1 MKVRSVIETTALLLC
16 TALSALSQ
24 EDSARI
30 KETQVKELD
39 VRADKLLAPSTSV
52 QPAEMLMRKELEKL
66 SSNSVADAVRQLP
79 SVMLKDYGG
88 IGGLKTISV
97 RSLGAEHTGVQLDGV
112 KISDAQTGQIDLGR
126 FSLENVERIELM
138 QGNPENECS
147 PAKAFASASVLN
159 IVTRS
164 QDFSSMQKPVEMRAS
179 TQIGSFGFFGASLA
193 GRLKL
198 AESIVAAINA
208 ERQTADGRY
217 DYVFLDGSQ
226 RVNLRRQ
233 NADVQSMRIE
243 ADVGA
248 EFSESSKLTAK
259 LYRYT
264 AERGL
269 PNAAIIGNFEN
280 SRQRLWNR
288 DVFAQATLETKWSEV
303 FQTAFRGK
311 VSENYL
317 RFQDPNSLREG
328 GIDDDY
334 TQRELYGSLAAA
346 YKPVSLLTLNIA
358 SDIAYNTLRATPFE
372 FSQPQRWSWLT
383 VVGAKATLQ
392 NVNIE
397 ANVLATLIR
406 ETTASGLAAKPKEEL
421 TPTIA
426 IGYKPF
432 AGEGFRLRAS
442 YKSIF
447 RMPTFNDLYYTR
459 VGNVNLRPERVQ
471 QFNIGAGYELHGGA
485 VRYAAIRVDGFRS
498 LVRDKILAVP
508 RDAFN
513 WSMQNLTVVETNGVD
528 VHLEATLKKIAMA
541 DISFS
546 ANYTYQTALDKT
558 PESLVFGQQIAYT
571 PFETASGVASISV
584 ESFSFSWILSYVG
597 YRYQLGE
604 NIQANLMLSYLL
616 NDLTA
621 RVEQPIAGVV
631 LALKMELNN
640 IFDIQYD
647 VIRSFP
653 MPGRNARVSL
663 TLTY

>member
-1 MKVRSVIETTALLLC
+1 MKCHSVIGITALLLC
-16 TALSALSQ
+16 AALPAVAQ
-24 EDSARI
+24 EDSART
-30 KETQVKELD
+30 KETLAKELD
-39 VRADKLLAPSTSV
+39 VRADKFLMPSKSV
-52 QPAEMLMRKELEKL
+52 QPAEMLMRKELDKL

-97 RSLGAEHTGVQLDGV
+97 RSLGAEHTGVQLDGI
-112 KISDAQTGQIDLGR
+112 KISDTQTGQIDLGR
-126 FSLENVERIELM
+126 FSLDNVERIELM

-164 QDFSSMQKPVEMRAS
+164 QEFSSMQKPVEARAS
-179 TQIGSFGFFGASLA
+179 TQFGSFGFFGVSLA

-198 AESIVAAINA
+198 AENIVAAANA

-226 RVNLRRQ
+226 RVDLRRQ
-233 NADVQSMRIE
+233 NADVQSTRIE

-248 EFSESSKLTAK
+248 EFSEASKLTAK
-259 LYRYT
+259 LYHYT

-288 DVFAQATLETKWSEV
+288 DVFAQTAFETNWSES
-303 FQTAFRGK
+303 FRTAFRGK

-328 GIDDDY
+328 GIDDNY
-334 TQRELYGSLAAA
+334 TQRELYASLAAA
-346 YKPVSLLTLNIA
+346 YKPVSMLTLNLA
-358 SDIAYNTLRATPFE
+358 SDIAYNTLRATLFE

-383 VVGAKATLQ
+383 VVGAKAAFQ

-406 ETTASGLAAKPKEEL
+406 ETTASGLAAKPREEL
-421 TPTIA
+421 TPTVA
-426 IGYKPF
+426 VGYKPF
-432 AGEGFRLRAS
+432 SDLGFRLRAS

-471 QFNIGAGYELHGGA
+471 QFNLGAGYEVQGGA
-485 VRYAAIRVDGFRS
+485 VRYAAIRIDVFRS
-498 LVRDKILAVP
+498 SVRDKILAIP

-513 WSMQNLTVVETNGVD
+513 WSMQNLSVVETNGVD
-528 VHLEATLKKIAMA
+528 VHLEATLKKIAIA

-546 ANYTYQTALDKT
+546 ANYTYQTALEKT

-571 PFETASGVASISV
+571 PFETASGVASISF
-584 ESFSFSWILSYVG
+584 EQFSFSWILNYVG

-604 NIQANLMLSYLL
+604 NIRANLMPSYLL

-621 RVEQPIAGVV
+621 RVEQPIAGVA

-640 IFDIQYD
+640 LFDIQYD